1 MSSLREIQHLK
12 QQDIRF
18 SINWESVKVDGTKV
32 GINEV
37 SVYGNDLSKKKEK
50 KFSAHSNSP
59 NFLNVN
65 FQCKFE
71 SIDCI

>member
-1 MSSLREIQHLK
+1 MSSLREIQHLN
-12 QQDIRF
+12 QQDISF

-37 SVYGNDLSKKKEK
+37 SVYGNDLSKKK
-50 KFSAHSNSP
+50 KFTAHSNSP